1 MDNIKV
7 FTKNGV
13 YTGLE
18 YAEMKRKEYVRKQKI
33 KLDVFI
39 SLYIIAIIFRAYVF
53 FTYNI

>member
-18 YAEMKRKEYVRKQKI
+18 YAEIMRKKYIRKQRI
-33 KLDVFI
+33 KWTTFI
-39 SLYIIAIIFRAYVF
+39 TLYIIAMGFRAYVF